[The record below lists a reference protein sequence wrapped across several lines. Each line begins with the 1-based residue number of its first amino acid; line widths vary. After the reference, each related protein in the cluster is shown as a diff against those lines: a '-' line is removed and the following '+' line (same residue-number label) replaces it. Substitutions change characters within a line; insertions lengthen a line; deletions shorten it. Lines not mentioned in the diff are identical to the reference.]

1 MRLYQSK
8 AVTTIALVMLLTGS
22 VVSVIVK
29 NGLGTCLS
37 YRVRNNNS
45 TASAGSFV
53 ITAPCDSNDKKQTNW
68 VVTPI
73 SNSTN
78 GTYTFC
84 VNGTTL
90 CAGLQKGLVCSYMI
104 NLRLMEKDT
113 AAPGQLWSPAKSTAQ
128 QPLPYNYVIWQKNKK
143 LIQ

>member
-1 MRLYQSK
+1 MRLYESK
-8 AVTTIALVMLLTGS
+8 ATMVTIALVMLLTGS

-37 YRVRNNNS
+37 YRVRNNS
-45 TASAGSFV
+45 TASAGIFV
-53 ITAPCDSNDKKQTNW
+53 ITAPCNSNDKKQTNW

-90 CAGLQKGLVCSYMI
+90 CSGLQKGLVRSYRI

-113 AAPGQLWSPAKSTAQ
+113 AAPGQLWSPANSTAQ
-128 QPLPYNYVIWQKNKK
+128 QPLPYNYVIWQTNET